1 MHVNSPRITK
11 SLGACSPRETHT
23 KEPTSAHK
31 ILVMYCLWVCLS
43 VQTQVSRIT
52 QASRHPLQ
60 GADTP
65 PGNQHPLQGADAPPG
80 DQHPLQGRKCP
91 ARAKSKTL
99 GYVPSRWF
107 LPLKSLFSLLC
118 LMGCLHVKGEPQAS
132 RLAGSYFSKPHT
144 PPGLV
149 EP

>member
-1 MHVNSPRITK
+1 MNRRSIY
-11 SLGACSPRETHT
+11 ACSPRETHM

-31 ILVMYCLWVCLS
+31 LSSCVLLVGMPICPNAGKS
-43 VQTQVSRIT
+43 GSRKPQDNSKAKT
-52 QASRHPLQ
+52 PRQGANTLFKEETPLQ
-60 GADTP
+60 GTSTLSKAENVSP
-65 PGNQHPLQGADAPPG
+65 ELSLKHLVKFPLAG
-80 DQHPLQGRKCP
+80 
-91 ARAKSKTL
+91 
-99 GYVPSRWF
+99 F